1 MFRDPCVKLHYENT
15 ENERCAWS
23 RESPRCSAKPRVG
36 AVLGVITKNVS
47 ASSLYV
53 RINVVFI
60 YRKETKMFIE
70 EIQHAG
76 IVFKGAVTFFYLD
89 LQSYC
94 C

>member
-1 MFRDPCVKLHYENT
+1 MLRDPCVKLHYENT

-23 RESPRCSAKPRVG
+23 QESPRCSAKPRVG

-47 ASSLYV
+47 ASSEDQCRVY
-53 RINVVFI
+53 FQT
-60 YRKETKMFIE
+60 RKETKMFIE
-70 EIQHAG
+70 EIQRAG
-76 IVFKGAVTFFYLD
+76 IVFKAAVTFFYLD

>member
-60 YRKETKMFIE
+60 SRKETKMFIE
-70 EIQHAG
+70 EI
-76 IVFKGAVTFFYLD
+76 VFKAAVTFFYLD